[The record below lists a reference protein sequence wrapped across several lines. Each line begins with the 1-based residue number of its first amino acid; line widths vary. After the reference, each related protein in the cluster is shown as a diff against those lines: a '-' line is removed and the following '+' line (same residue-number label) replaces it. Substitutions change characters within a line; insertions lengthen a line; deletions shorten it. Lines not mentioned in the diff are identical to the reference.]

1 MRKFY
6 TCITC
11 QPGAKYCE
19 KIFDIIQKENAFVF
33 DEDSKNH
40 SEYYNIKKGDVII
53 LSYLQ
58 NFVAY
63 GEAKGIGTRKS
74 EVGFTLTVPVSEWYF
89 FDEKDKS
96 LGINRYG
103 VGFAHSGSIRDIIK
117 QIEPSFGLEKLEQI
131 NSNTNLFNKIKIDY
145 NMPNILVK
153 ALSLLEYKK
162 QIILQGPPGTGK
174 TRLAKEIAIQLT
186 TVDNKEVTLEK
197 ISKFLRE
204 FSLNEEAEKLRA
216 KRSNLLETFTQR
228 FPKETL
234 AQINLQNYCIGT
246 GSNDS
251 FCWWI
256 ERGLKPLGYYFPG
269 SSKSYLIYKD
279 KSKNEYSRHGKLM
292 NGVETDQDG
301 MSKIASL
308 LSEVIQNGKFEE
320 ANQFFGES
328 FLLKILHSYY
338 PEKYA
343 PVNSS
348 TCLNNI
354 LKIVNIPIKQNA
366 YQNNLA
372 YRKYFDEEIARQN
385 KEINIDEFTDFLFQN
400 FNLKG
405 QVIIENNQ
413 VVTQGE
419 YKLLQFHPSYTY
431 EDFVRGIVVKT
442 EKGNMPEYSVVNKT
456 LIEFAE
462 KALNNPKS
470 NYVLIIDEINRANLS
485 SVLGELIYA
494 LEYRYDE
501 KYPLETS
508 VDSMYKLDAEGD
520 DMDDIRTKIKL
531 PTNLKIIGTMNT
543 ADRSVG
549 HIDYAIRRRFAFIDV
564 LPEIEPVH
572 KTVIDKFKSVASLF
586 VSNFDEGSDKWK
598 RSEYIASDF
607 QPHEVMIG
615 HSYFICKKERSND
628 DEDDQKAK
636 EILDLKMEFEVVPI
650 LKEYIKDGIIN
661 DTEKVKEII
670 NGLISKA

>member
-6 TCITC
+6 TCVTC
-11 QPGAKYCE
+11 KPGEDYCE
-19 KIFDIIQKENAFVF
+19 FVFDIIQNESAFVF
-33 DEDSKNH
+33 DKDSSNH
-40 SEYYNIKKGDVII
+40 EEYYNIKKGDIII
-53 LSYLQ
+53 LSYLR

-63 GEAKGIGTRKS
+63 GEAKGIGTRES
-74 EVGFTLTVPVSEWYF
+74 DEGFTLTVPVSKWYF
-89 FDEKDKS
+89 FDEKDKT
-96 LGINRYG
+96 LGIDRYG
-103 VGFAHSGSIRDIIK
+103 VGFAHSGSNRDIIK
-117 QIEPSFGLEKLEQI
+117 QVNPTFGLEKLEQI
-131 NSNTNLFNKIKIDY
+131 NPNTIILNRIKIDY
-145 NMPNILVK
+145 NMTDLLLK
-153 ALSLLEYKK
+153 ALPLLEYKN

-186 TVDNKEVTLEK
+186 TGDNKEVSSEK
-197 ISKFLRE
+197 VSKFLKE

-216 KRSNLLETFTQR
+216 KRSNLLETFALM

-234 AQINLQNYCIGT
+234 AKINLQNYCIGT

-269 SSKSYLIYKD
+269 SSKSYLIYRD

-301 MSKIASL
+301 MSKVATL
-308 LSEVIQNGKFEE
+308 LSDVVQNGKFEE

-328 FLLKILHSYY
+328 FLLKILHSYF

-354 LKIVNIPIKQNA
+354 LKILNIPVKQNA

-372 YRKYFDEEIARQN
+372 YRKYFDEEITRQN

-405 QVIIENNQ
+405 LVIIENNQ
-413 VVTQGE
+413 VVTLGE
-419 YKLLQFHPSYTY
+419 YKLMQFHPSYTY

-442 EKGNMPEYSVVNKT
+442 EKGNMPEYSVVNKA

-470 NYVLIIDEINRANLS
+470 KYVLIIDEINRANLS

-531 PTNLKIIGTMNT
+531 PNNLKIIGTMNT

-549 HIDYAIRRRFAFIDV
+549 HIDYAIRRRFAFVDV

-586 VSNFDEGSDKWK
+586 VSNFDEGSNKWI
-598 RSEYIASDF
+598 RSEHMAADF
-607 QPHEVMIG
+607 QSHEVMIG
-615 HSYFICKKERSND
+615 HSYFICKKEGSND
-628 DEDDQKAK
+628 DEEDTKAK

-650 LKEYIKDGIIN
+650 LKEYIKDGILN
-661 DTEKVKEII
+661 DTPEVKAVI
-670 NGLISKA
+670 NGLIS